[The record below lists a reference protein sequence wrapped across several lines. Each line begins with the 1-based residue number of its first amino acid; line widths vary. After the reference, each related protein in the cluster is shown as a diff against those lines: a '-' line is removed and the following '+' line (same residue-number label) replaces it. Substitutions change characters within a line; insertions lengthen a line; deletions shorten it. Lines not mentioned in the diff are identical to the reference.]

1 MLWHGLTNTPVLSH
15 GSSADPGGHD
25 VLYPGRGNVHDAHG
39 RAHWHLPDQEPE
51 PAGDRGI
58 GIPSGVYRHHFRTGS
73 PGSGGPG
80 AGGAQY
86 DADPVGGLRG
96 WGLSG
101 DRPPAYAVFHG
112 PSAAPGGLLRRG
124 ICPGGLCAKGFFKRG
139 L

>member
-1 MLWHGLTNTPVLSH
+1 MNTTLTLNKAIQNLSKAIQIKTI
-15 GSSADPGGHD
+15 SNR
-25 VLYPGRGNVHDAHG
+25 PGRAPDYQPFDDFIVFLKEAYPICHE
-39 RAHWHLPDQEPE
+39 HLD
-51 PAGDRGI
+51 
-58 GIPSGVYRHHFRTGS
+58 
-73 PGSGGPG
+73 
-80 AGGAQY
+80 AQY